1 MAKPVVLAAHGI
13 TGTGVSWNIV
23 RDQLG
28 DDVTFIAPD
37 LGAGARLHPGARPTA
52 WPSTRPTS

>member
-37 LGAGARLHPGARPTA
+37 LRGRGKAAA
-52 WPSTRPTS
+52 WGRATHAPRA